1 MLDIG
6 RIKAICFDVDGTLS
20 DTDDVWVSQFS
31 GRLQI
36 FLPWLKKES
45 LHSISR
51 SLVMAAESPANL
63 AYRMLDWLHLDARIE
78 KLISWISRK
87 KGIISGTPFQA
98 IPGVIPMLDRLDGK
112 LPLAIVSA
120 RDEISTLHFLSQFNL
135 LKRFHVV
142 VTSQTCTYTKPY
154 PDPVL
159 HAAKVMQV
167 APENCLMV
175 GDTPVDILS
184 GKRAGMQTVGVLCGF
199 GRENELRKAGADL
212 ILSTTADLAGHLKL
226 LRN

>member
-1 MLDIG
+1 MLDIE

-20 DTDDVWVSQFS
+20 DTDDVWVSQFA
-31 GRLQI
+31 RWLQI
-36 FLPWLKKES
+36 FLPWVKKES
-45 LHSISR
+45 LHSFAR

-63 AYRMLDWLHLDARIE
+63 AYRMLDWLHLDGQVGKMTSFIAKTKRMVSY
-78 KLISWISRK
+78 KA
-87 KGIISGTPFQA
+87 FQA
-98 IPGVIPMLDRLDGK
+98 IPGVIPMLDALHGK

-120 RDEISTLHFLSQFNL
+120 RDELSTLHFLRQFNIL
-135 LKRFHVV
+135 DRFQVV
-142 VTSQTCTYTKPY
+142 VTSQTCTFTKPY

-167 APENCLMV
+167 APEHCLMV

-212 ILSTTADLAGHLKL
+212 ILSSTAELTNHLQL
-226 LRN
+226 YI